1 MNMTAKER
9 ALKSPESTEDVP
21 RNKQI
26 VRFKNDGTSMSIDK
40 AGTMEIP
47 EELVQEARKY
57 KSADE
62 FVSSHLLH

>member
-40 AGTMEIP
+40 AGKQI
-47 EELVQEARKY
+47 Y
-57 KSADE
+57 KGYKQKVVIYYNS
-62 FVSSHLLH
+62 